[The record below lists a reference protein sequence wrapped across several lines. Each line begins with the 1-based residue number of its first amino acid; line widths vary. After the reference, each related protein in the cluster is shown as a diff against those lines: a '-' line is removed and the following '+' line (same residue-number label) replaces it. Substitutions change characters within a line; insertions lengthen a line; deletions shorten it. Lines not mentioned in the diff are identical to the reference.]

1 MGMPTALMTIPA
13 VIAALRDCR
22 RQDPFTPLRDSLLLG
37 FDTETTGLSSS
48 DAIVS
53 AALVL
58 RAPAAGHDGDA
69 ALSWTI
75 NPHRPLS
82 PAAAAVNG
90 FTDEELRRRGLE
102 PQDALDTIAAVIA
115 LAQSRNIPLLA
126 YNASFDVR
134 MLRNDLRRWHLPTV
148 AERLAG
154 ADGLSNDPDA
164 AGVPLVL
171 GPEELLVVDPLVFD
185 RAVSDRNERRR
196 LEDTA
201 FYYGVSPRGDFHDAT
216 IDTIA
221 ALDVLASLCRLHP
234 DVGSLPLTKVGG
246 WEQDACQRWHQRH
259 HCRR

>member
-1 MGMPTALMTIPA
+1 MTSSA

-58 RAPAAGHDGDA
+58 RTPAAGRDGDA

-90 FTDEELRRRGLE
+90 FTDEELRRCGME
-102 PQDALDTIAAVIA
+102 PQDALDTIAAIIA
-115 LAQSRNIPLLA
+115 LAQSQNIPLLA
-126 YNASFDVR
+126 YNAPFDVR

-148 AERLAG
+148 ADRLAG
-154 ADGLSNDPDA
+154 ADDLFNDLDTVA
-164 AGVPLVL
+164 SVPLVISSEN
-171 GPEELLVVDPLVFD
+171 PLVVDPLVLD
-185 RAVSDRNERRR
+185 RAVSDRDERRR

-216 IDTIA
+216 IDAIA
-221 ALDVLASLCRLHP
+221 AMDVLASLCRLYP
-234 DVGSLPLTKVGG
+234 DVGSLPLAEVGA
-246 WEQDACQRWHQRH
+246 WEWDTCQRYERRQG
-259 HCRR
+259 CRRSYR